1 VYSRKSETGFSMIEA
16 IVVCA
21 IIAIVSAIA
30 VIQIGP
36 TIRNARVDAAAS
48 YALNLV
54 RHTRERAIDERRKYQ
69 ITFVGSTTKPY
80 ATMNVFQGNEVAT
93 VSGITLQF
101 TADSLTP
108 TLSLPSDMRFLAPNP
123 KPPAAPDGQVCGQSL
138 AIDFTV
144 TGGAC
149 GTSTTLTFNPDGS
162 ITSGLGGYADGVIY
176 LGRTGDSQATRAIS
190 FFGATG
196 RVRGWR
202 MVKNGPSTW
211 AWSTQ

>member
-1 VYSRKSETGFSMIEA
+1 MVEA

-36 TIRNARVDAAAS
+36 TLRNARVDTAAS

-69 ITFVGSTTKPY
+69 IKFVGSTTKPY
-80 ATMNVFQGNEVAT
+80 ATMNVFQGNDVAT
-93 VSGITLQF
+93 VNGIALQF
-101 TADSLTP
+101 TADTLTP

-123 KPPAAPDGQVCGQSL
+123 APAAAPDAQVCGQSL

-149 GTSTTLTFNPDGS
+149 GTSSTLTFNPDGS

-176 LGRTGDSQATRAIS
+176 LGRIGDPQATRAIS

-196 RVRGWR
+196 RTRGWR
-202 MVKNGPSTW
+202 MVKSGPGTW